1 LAGALSNSATN
12 AKSILL
18 KKIDIHQGEF
28 MRILIVASSNYIA
41 FHGQAIFT
49 INLAEG
55 LARNGNEVMV
65 AVGSDRAQPYREQI
79 NGVQLE
85 AVRALSLKIIHPDS
99 YLPLFPSFVA
109 GRILDA
115 FRPDIV
121 HIQDHYPLGR
131 AMVFAARRRG
141 IKLVGTNHF
150 MPDNLA
156 PYVPLVSR
164 IKPFYNWVLWHW
176 MREVYDRLDAVAG
189 PSRTA
194 AEMLKKVGVKPPV
207 SSISCG
213 VNTNLFHLDPSVDRL
228 AWRTCYGID
237 PIRKVFFFVG
247 RVDREKRLDVII
259 RAIRLLDR
267 DDIQL
272 VIAGN
277 GAAKVNL
284 MALVQE
290 LGLKQKVHFTGFI
303 PNTDLPSVL
312 NSIDIFTMPS
322 EAELLSIASLQ
333 AMACARPMLVA
344 DAVALPEL
352 VTANGN
358 GLLFRPGDVDDAAR
372 CMTVLVDHPERWSA
386 MGAASLERVQAHSLE
401 NIVHRYE
408 QLYQA
413 VLSR

>member
-1 LAGALSNSATN
+1 
-12 AKSILL
+12 
-18 KKIDIHQGEF
+18 
-28 MRILIVASSNYIA
+28 MRILIATSSNYIA
-41 FHGQAIFT
+41 YHGQAIFT
-49 INLAEG
+49 LNLAEG
-55 LARNGNEVMV
+55 LLRNGHEVMI
-65 AVGSDRAQPYREQI
+65 AADSDRGHPYREQI

-85 AVRALSLKIIHPDS
+85 AIKALSLKIIHPDS
-99 YLPLFPSFVA
+99 YVSLFPSLVA

-121 HIQDHYPLGR
+121 HIQDHYPLCR

-141 IKLVGTNHF
+141 IRLVGTNHF
-150 MPDNLA
+150 IPENLA

-176 MREVYDRLDAVAG
+176 MREVFDRLDAVAA

-194 AEMLKKVGVKPPV
+194 AEILNKVGLQSPV
-207 SSISCG
+207 TPISCG
-213 VNTNLFHLDPSVDRL
+213 VDINLFRPDPSVDRL
-228 AWRTCYGID
+228 AWRARYGID
-237 PIRKVFFFVG
+237 PTRKVFFFVG

-259 RAIRLLDR
+259 RAVHSLDR
-267 DDIQL
+267 DDIRF

-277 GAAKVNL
+277 GAAKGSLIAL
-284 MALVQE
+284 MKE
-290 LGLKQKVHFTGFI
+290 LRLEQKVHFTGFI

-312 NSIDIFTMPS
+312 NSIDIFIMPS

-352 VTANGN
+352 VTANEN
-358 GLLFRPGDVDDAAR
+358 GLLFRPSDVNDAKR
-372 CMTVLVDHPERWSA
+372 CMTILADHPERWSV
-386 MGAASLERVQAHSLE
+386 MGASSLKRVQDHSLE

-408 QLYQA
+408 ELYQT
-413 VLSR
+413 VLFPLNNSRRL

>member
-1 LAGALSNSATN
+1 
-12 AKSILL
+12 
-18 KKIDIHQGEF
+18 
-28 MRILIVASSNYIA
+28 MRILIAATSNYIA

-55 LARNGNEVMV
+55 LARNGHEVMV
-65 AVGSDRAQPYREQI
+65 AAGSDRGHPYRAQI

-85 AVRALSLKIIHPDS
+85 AVRAISLSMFHPDS
-99 YLPLFPSFVA
+99 YVPLFPSFSV
-109 GRILDA
+109 GRILNA
-115 FRPDIV
+115 FRPEIV
-121 HIQDHYPLGR
+121 HIQDHYPLSR
-131 AMVFAARRRG
+131 AIVFAARRRG

-156 PYVPLVSR
+156 PYVPLVSKF
-164 IKPFYNWVLWHW
+164 KPFYNWVLWHW

-189 PSRTA
+189 PSQTA
-194 AEMLKKVGVKPPV
+194 VEMLKKVGLKPPV
-207 SSISCG
+207 SPISCG
-213 VNTNLFHLDPSVDRL
+213 VNIILFHPDPSVERS
-228 AWRTCYGID
+228 AWRARYGIS
-237 PIRKVFFFVG
+237 PTCKVFFFVG
-247 RVDREKRLDVII
+247 RVDREKHLDVSI

-267 DDIQL
+267 DDIQF

-277 GAAKVNL
+277 GAAKVSL
-284 MALVQE
+284 VALVKE
-290 LGLKQKVHFTGFI
+290 LGLEQKVHFTGFI

-312 NSIDIFTMPS
+312 NSIDIFNMPS

-352 VTANGN
+352 VTANEN

-372 CMTVLVDHPERWSA
+372 CMTILVDHPEFWPA
-386 MGAASLERVQAHSLE
+386 MGAASLERAQAHSLD

-413 VLSR
+413 VLSHPNKINSRRLIDAGS